1 MHILRKTVV
10 GFLLLIPHFIV
21 MIRELHLN
29 LKIPIRMKSQQM
41 RHMQIEFEQWKTHDI
56 WEQERESVEFNL
68 KFIT

>member
-1 MHILRKTVV
+1 MEEDRRRIFTSNSAFYCHDSWITFKPENTDSNE
-10 GFLLLIPHFIV
+10 I
-21 MIRELHLN
+21 
-29 LKIPIRMKSQQM
+29 SQQM